1 MELLHGQKLNKM
13 DISKLAVKDI
23 YELVKEGEI
32 DPLKAIIVL
41 KEIEKKAKEYKSM
54 IDEMALD
61 EITKYG
67 RGGTNIDGYNVNTRS
82 AAGRWDFKHIQE
94 ITDLE
99 IQLKELKD
107 KHKGAYNQML
117 HNLTTLG
124 EGGEVIIP
132 ANFKQ
137 GKEIIVITKDK

>member
-1 MELLHGQKLNKM
+1 MDLNKLQ
-13 DISKLAVKDI
+13 IKDI
-23 YELVKEGEI
+23 YNLVKEGEI
-32 DPLKAIIVL
+32 DPLKAVIVL

-54 IDEMALD
+54 IDDMALD

-67 RGGTNIDGYNVNTRS
+67 REGTEIDGFKVSTRAS
-82 AAGRWDFKHIQE
+82 AGRWDFKHI
-94 ITDLE
+94 TE
-99 IQLKELKD
+99 IQNLENELKELKN

-117 HNLTTLG
+117 RNLTTLG

-137 GKEIIVITKDK
+137 GKEIIVITKINK

>member
-1 MELLHGQKLNKM
+1 MR
-13 DISKLAVKDI
+13 DISKLPVKDI
-23 YELVKEGEI
+23 YDLVKDGEI
-32 DPLKAIIVL
+32 DPLKAVIVL
-41 KEIEKKAKEYKSM
+41 KEIEKKAKEYKDK
-54 IDEMALD
+54 ITDIALEELD
-61 EITKYG
+61 NYPKVGAI
-67 RGGTNIDGYNVNTRS
+67 IDGYNVKTKK
-82 AAGRWDFKHIQE
+82 AAGRWDFKHITE
-94 ITDLE
+94 IHDLE
-99 IQLKELKD
+99 KQLKELKE